1 MRLMRAG
8 LAAVA
13 ALAVGA
19 AGPTGRATEPATPKP
34 EAQKPKPARP
44 ATRPYCSGEYA
55 DDLAALTPAARE
67 SELQQRRYTYCIRT
81 LATYECPYYAGDGA
95 LKRDRKRVV
104 AHGTGFGYR
113 LDGVDTLVVT
123 NEHVA
128 DWPAV
133 TSAEHR
139 VEGVPPGCRRVS
151 DGLRI
156 VQNEA
161 DEYERD
167 DVVLSRV
174 VTDPQLDIAVLRARQ
189 ALPVLPWKIG
199 RSAALRERNAVEV
212 RGFPLGVLRTNSV
225 GKVTSAYQHD
235 DQGDW
240 DHDDFVVD
248 ALVSEGNSGSP
259 VLAVSCRTGELELV
273 GVYHAGY
280 DHGSALNVVVGID
293 QAREMLDTLKRSPRA
308 HPDQASTPNAVSRQR
323 LGLDLLRADAFFPF
337 GPTAAAAT
345 ARPDGTVL
353 FEVMARDFPVHAEP
367 VLVLEDL
374 PPTDD
379 AGFGQAGRLW
389 VGRGFGLRPLE
400 RADLDADAQAQLAH
414 ALDALRRDALLATEL
429 RDAGRAGASTRER
442 FEALA
447 RLERSVRKLSTIRQ
461 EVGQGVLDLV
471 ERLGHEDAQPALSM
485 REILSDLEVS
495 RPAPGSVASGA
506 PSGTAPPIDGK

>member
-1 MRLMRAG
+1 MSLLRAG
-8 LAAVA
+8 LVVAA

-19 AGPTGRATEPATPKP
+19 GPTGRAAEPSKPRP

-44 ATRPYCSGEYA
+44 ASRPYCSGEYA

-67 SELQQRRYTYCIRT
+67 SELQQRRYTYCVRT
-81 LATYECPYYAGDGA
+81 LATYECPYYAADGT

-104 AHGTGFGYR
+104 AHGTGFGIR
-113 LDGVDTLVVT
+113 VEGGDTLVVT

-139 VEGVPPGCRRVS
+139 VEGVPAGCRRVS

-156 VQNEA
+156 VQNES

-174 VTDPQLDIAVLRARQ
+174 VADPQLDIAVLRAKQ
-189 ALPVLPWKIG
+189 VLPVLPWKIG

-235 DQGDW
+235 DQGEW
-240 DHDDFVVD
+240 DHDDFVMD
-248 ALVSEGNSGSP
+248 ALLSEGNSGSP

-293 QAREMLDTLKRSPRA
+293 QAREMLDTLRRAPRV
-308 HPDQASTPNAVSRQR
+308 HPDQASTLATESRRR
-323 LGLDLLRADAFFPF
+323 LGLDLLMADAFFPF
-337 GPTAAAAT
+337 GPTTAAAT
-345 ARPDGTVL
+345 ARPDGTLL
-353 FEVMARDFPVHAEP
+353 FEVMARDFPVLAEP

-374 PPTDD
+374 PPSDD
-379 AGFGQAGRLW
+379 AGFGQAGRVW
-389 VGRGFGLRPLE
+389 VGKGFGLRPLE
-400 RADLDADAQAQLAH
+400 RSDLDADAQAQLAH

-429 RDAGRAGASTRER
+429 RDAGRAGAVTRER

-447 RLERSVRKLSTIRQ
+447 RLERSVRKLTATRQ
-461 EVGQGVLDLV
+461 EVGQGVLELS
-471 ERLGHEDAQPALSM
+471 ERLGHEELQPTLSM
-485 REILSDLEVS
+485 REILSDLEAP
-495 RPAPGSVASGA
+495 RAAPGGVASGA
-506 PSGTAPPIDGK
+506 PPGATPPIDGK